1 MPQPDTAQDLSGKA
15 TRNGDRYCIPDP
27 ELLGNFERVLRHFFL
42 GFLVPHREYVRM
54 RKDLISKK
62 EEAKLILGLKL
73 PSATERRLCFL
84 HQQTSPEAMA
94 ASENFPGI
102 LPLFLETCAG
112 PLQARKA
119 H

>member
-1 MPQPDTAQDLSGKA
+1 
-15 TRNGDRYCIPDP
+15 
-27 ELLGNFERVLRHFFL
+27 
-42 GFLVPHREYVRM
+42 M
-54 RKDLISKK
+54 RKDLISKE

-84 HQQTSPEAMA
+84 HQQTNPEVMA

-119 H
+119 HYHLFTPRTHSWMSCHHLVGTFEPPIVTKLLISALFST